1 MIIHAD
7 TNAFQQAM
15 DKKGTFIVDFFATW
29 CGPCKMLGAVMEK
42 LSADELPY
50 DILKI
55 DIDRNLELAEKYDV
69 QVVPTLLFIKNGEVA
84 YREAGFFSKDK
95 FLALAN
101 DHLK

>member
-7 TNAFQQAM
+7 ANAFQQAL

-42 LSADELPY
+42 LSGDELPY

-55 DIDRNLELAEKYDV
+55 DIDQNLALAEKYDV
-69 QVVPTLLFIKNGEVA
+69 QVVPTLLFVKNGEVA
-84 YREAGFFSKDK
+84 YREAGAFSKAK
-95 FLALAN
+95 FLELVN